1 MAFWR
6 GEGSCFWQLVVATA
20 TAAEVARTVKL
31 SLVLNLD
38 AAAVSGRISQ
48 LQYKLQGGNSGV
60 NPEHANY
67 RGSCLGNHSTF
78 APLDDFHGHL
88 AQLVIDPTP
97 SQQRPPIV
105 KIDLHRSP
113 HGHPSGNRK
122 ALPYNGSPSAL
133 LMT

>member
-1 MAFWR
+1 MRQPFLGAFVSSNTSCR
-6 GEGSCFWQLVVATA
+6 GANA
-20 TAAEVARTVKL
+20 
-31 SLVLNLD
+31 
-38 AAAVSGRISQ
+38 
-48 LQYKLQGGNSGV
+48 GV
-60 NPEHANY
+60 DPEHTNY
-67 RGSCLGNHSTF
+67 RGSCLGSHSTF
-78 APLDDFHGHL
+78 ALLDEFHGHV

-122 ALPYNGSPSAL
+122 ALPYDGSPSAL